1 MWATLPLAQRH
12 RAAARLTA
20 VALAVL
26 LVMGCGQR
34 RWSAF
39 AQQCDPAAE
48 IPDVQGEA
56 EPLIHACQ
64 ARRPEGRST
73 YRARGSGCKFWVH

>member
-12 RAAARLTA
+12 RAAARLIA

-56 EPLIHACQ
+56 EPLVMHARL
-64 ARRPEGRST
+64 ARRRSA
-73 YRARGSGCKFWVH
+73 YRAREGPAG